1 MLKAVDVN
9 LDTDEMVLKLEKQD
23 EQTRVNYN
31 KLDRLV
37 IGKQPVR
44 KLLRTVE
51 VKVIEVHVRGSEGPY
66 TIGSNHVRDF
76 DHVEAYLRRMAEKY
90 DIEVIPNSQ
99 EPD

>member
-9 LDTDEMVLKLEKQD
+9 LDADEMVLKLDKPKEERNIQ
-23 EQTRVNYN
+23 YH

-51 VKVIEVHVRGSEGPY
+51 VKVIEVHLRGEDGPY
-66 TIGSNHVRDF
+66 AIVGSHIKDF
-76 DHVEAYLRRMAEKY
+76 DRVEDYLRRVAQKY
-90 DIEVIPNSQ
+90 EIEVIPESH
-99 EPD
+99 